1 MEHDTAGKPLPLALT
16 MGEPAGIGLEITLK
30 AWHHFATSYTPGAHH
45 FFLIDDPV
53 RVAKALRHL
62 GSPIRISTIATPAE
76 AGDAFRKTLPVLPLD
91 MEPLPA
97 DIQVAFGKPDV
108 TTAEA
113 VITSIRQSVSLALQ
127 GKVAGIVTNPIQKK
141 TLIDSG
147 FSFPGHTEYL
157 GELTR
162 DAAMPSQGLVRGPVM
177 LLAGDTLR
185 VAPVTVHTPLS
196 KVPEEL
202 TTQRIADV
210 AIVVAQSLVRDFG
223 VSKPRLAVSGLNPH
237 AGEGGALG
245 LEDEHV
251 IQPAIAWLREHG
263 VDAFGPLP
271 ADTMFH
277 AEARA
282 QYHAAITMYHDQGLI
297 PVKTIAFHSAS
308 NITLGLPIIRTSP
321 DHGTGLDI
329 AGRNIA
335 RPDSLIASIRMANLM
350 AARRQAYDASLTSGS
365 NS

>member
-1 MEHDTAGKPLPLALT
+1 

-53 RVAKALRHL
+53 RVARALRHL
-62 GSPIRISTIATPAE
+62 GSPIRMSTIASPAE
-76 AGDAFRKTLPVLPLD
+76 AGDAFRKTLPVLPL
-91 MEPLPA
+91 ELPPLPA
-97 DIQVAFGKPDV
+97 DAAGGFGTPSQV
-108 TTAEA
+108 TAEA
-113 VITSIRQSVSLALQ
+113 VITSISQSVRLALH
-127 GKVAGIVTNPIQKK
+127 GRVAGIVTNPIQKK

-147 FSFPGHTEYL
+147 FAFPGHTEYL
-157 GELTR
+157 GDLTK
-162 DAAMPSQGLVRGPVM
+162 DVPLPSQGLVRGPVM

-185 VAPVTVHTPLS
+185 VAPVTVHTPLAR
-196 KVPEEL
+196 VPEEL

-210 AIVVAQSLVRDFG
+210 AIVVAQALVRDFG
-223 VSKPRLAVSGLNPH
+223 VSSPRLAISGLNPH

-245 LEDEHV
+245 LEDGH
-251 IQPAIAWLREHG
+251 IIAPAIAWLREHG

-277 AEARA
+277 EEARA

-350 AARRQAYDASLTSGS
+350 AARRQAYDATLTSGS
-365 NS
+365 AS